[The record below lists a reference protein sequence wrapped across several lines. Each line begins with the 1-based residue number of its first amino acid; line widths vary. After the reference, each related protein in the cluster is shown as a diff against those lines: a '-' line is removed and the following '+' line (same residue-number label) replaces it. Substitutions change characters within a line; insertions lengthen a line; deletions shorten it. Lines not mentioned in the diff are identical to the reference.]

1 MTENAIMAAIGPP
14 RSTKPDGHTVPTVG
28 LRERKK
34 QKTREAIQRVAMQL
48 FVKNGYDET
57 TIEEIAAA
65 VEISPSTF
73 FNYFATKEDVVM
85 LDTYDPMTI
94 LMFKDRPPNEPLS
107 ASFRHV
113 LQGLAVIL
121 ERDREL
127 ILARS
132 HLMLG
137 VPALRSRIWDEMERT
152 QEFLVPLLAERTG
165 RNSDDYD
172 LRVTARAVLN
182 AVFEAT
188 LEWVR
193 RDGRDDLIAL
203 IERAL
208 NIVDA
213 DRQLDALGRPRLKSR
228 R

>member
-1 MTENAIMAAIGPP
+1 MTENAGMAAAGSP
-14 RSTKPDGHTVPTVG
+14 RPARPDGQPIPAIG

-57 TIEEIAAA
+57 TIEEIATA

-85 LDTYDPMTI
+85 LDTYDPLTI

-113 LQGLAVIL
+113 LKGLAAIL
-121 ERDREL
+121 DRDREL

-132 HLMLG
+132 HLILG

-152 QEFLVPLLAERTG
+152 QDFLVPLLAERTG
-165 RNSDDYD
+165 RKPDDYD

-208 NIVDA
+208 NVVDA
-213 DRQLDALGRPRLKSR
+213 DRQLDALGRLRSKSR

>member
-1 MTENAIMAAIGPP
+1 MAA
-14 RSTKPDGHTVPTVG
+14 SKPAKPAQPDSEAVRTVG

-34 QKTREAIQRVAMQL
+34 QKTREAIQRAATRL
-48 FVKNGYDET
+48 FIKQGYDET

-73 FNYFATKEDVVM
+73 FNYFATKEDVVL

-94 LMFKDRPPNEPLS
+94 LMFHDRPPNERLS
-107 ASFRHV
+107 VSFRQV
-113 LQGLAVIL
+113 LRGLAVIL

-132 HLMLG
+132 HLILG

-152 QEFLVPLLAERTG
+152 QDFLVPLLAERSG
-165 RNSDDYD
+165 RDPEDFD
-172 LRVTARAVLN
+172 VRVTVRAVLN

-203 IERAL
+203 FERAL
-208 NIVDA
+208 DVAHADA
-213 DRQLDALGRPRLKSR
+213 QLDALGRRKSTSR

>member
-1 MTENAIMAAIGPP
+1 MAATGPTRP
-14 RSTKPDGHTVPTVG
+14 TRPDGQAVPAIG

-34 QKTREAIQRVAMQL
+34 QKTREAIQRIAMQL
-48 FVKNGYDET
+48 FVKKGYDET

-107 ASFRHV
+107 VSFREV
-113 LQGLAVIL
+113 LQRLAVVL

-132 HLMLG
+132 HLILG

-152 QEFLVPLLAERTG
+152 QDFLVPLIAQRTG
-165 RNSDDYD
+165 RNPDDYD
-172 LRVTARAVLN
+172 LRVTARAVLS
-182 AVFEAT
+182 AIFEAT

-193 RDGRDDLIAL
+193 RDGREDLVAL
-203 IERAL
+203 MERAL
-208 NIVDA
+208 DVVGADA
-213 DRQLDALGRPRLKSR
+213 QLDALRRRKSASR

>member
-1 MTENAIMAAIGPP
+1 MTDNATMAATRP
-14 RSTKPDGHTVPTVG
+14 TQPDGQAVPAIG

-34 QKTREAIQRVAMQL
+34 QKTREAIQRVAMRL
-48 FVKNGYDET
+48 FAKKGYDET

-94 LMFKDRPPNEPLS
+94 LMFKDRPRNEPLS
-107 ASFRHV
+107 VSFRHV

-132 HLMLG
+132 HLILG
-137 VPALRSRIWDEMERT
+137 VPALRSRIWDEIERT
-152 QEFLVPLLAERTG
+152 QDFLVPLIAQRTG
-165 RNSDDYD
+165 RNPDDYD

-193 RDGRDDLIAL
+193 RDGRDDLVAL

-208 NIVDA
+208 DVVGADA
-213 DRQLDALGRPRLKSR
+213 QLDALR
-228 R
+228 RRKPTTRR